1 MHDIILD
8 MTPTAINRTAIFH
21 IALDTAK
28 ALTGKVRGFRYMTS
42 DFTDPISDSEKLNTM
57 RGEVLNAILGDQ
69 GLINS
74 VWRPDKKNEEMT
86 TRRTSKIF
94 YFDPL
99 YVLFD
104 ELRSD
109 DIVLIL
115 DLTPVTNPEW
125 HNPRV
130 CELYRAALQRV
141 ASSGAR
147 VASISYNTAQALWAN
162 FGIPYDKVIVVP
174 LYLRDGVGANSQ
186 DFGDERPVSKTL
198 LFVGSLESRKNLKG
212 LFRGFEA
219 SGLAGEGYK
228 LAVAGGSGAG
238 ADEIR
243 AVGKNVEGVEILGF
257 VSDEDL
263 RELYRTANAFVYP
276 SYLEGFGV
284 PILEAASWGLPIMT
298 SITGAT
304 SEVSPAGSI
313 LVDPYNVTSISR
325 GLRRITALG
334 AEERMSAAAVNRE
347 HASRFNFPRYMKV
360 IEHLLSPLDK
370 ATLTP
375 DE

>member
-42 DFTDPISDSEKLNTM
+42 DFTDPISDLEKLNAM

-74 VWRPDKKNEEMT
+74 ILHDNKKMEQST
-86 TRRTSKIF
+86 IRTSRIF

-99 YVLFD
+99 YSLFD
-104 ELRSD
+104 ELHGD

-130 CELYRAALQRV
+130 CELYRAALLRV

-147 VASISYNTAQALWAN
+147 VASISFNTAQALWAN

-186 DFGDERPVSKTL
+186 DLMDEQPASKTL
-198 LFVGSLESRKNLKG
+198 LFVGSLESRKNLTG

-219 SGLAGEGYK
+219 SGLAGEGYM
-228 LAVAGGSGAG
+228 LAIAGGNGAG

-243 AVGKNVEGVEILGF
+243 AVGKNIKGVEILGF

-263 RELYRTANAFVYP
+263 RQLYRTANAFVYP

-325 GLRRITALG
+325 GLRQIIALG
-334 AEERMSAAAVNRE
+334 EDERICAAAVNRE
-347 HASRFNFPRYMKV
+347 HASRFNFSRYMKV
-360 IEHLLSPLDK
+360 IENLLLPIDRG
-370 ATLTP
+370 A
-375 DE
+375 DQ